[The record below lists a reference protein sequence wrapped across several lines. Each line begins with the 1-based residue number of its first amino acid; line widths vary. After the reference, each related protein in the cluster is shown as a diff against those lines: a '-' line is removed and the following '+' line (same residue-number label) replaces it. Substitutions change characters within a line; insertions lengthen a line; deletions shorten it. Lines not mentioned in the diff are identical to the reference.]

1 MWVHLVI
8 DAMPAIIRLARW
20 MLIPNVHGSGPIC
33 SLCSLRGCLF
43 LFSRGD
49 LFYLTRWTPI
59 IPLQNRY
66 LFLMLHEADAYLLH
80 SLRRILTLYIPQDG
94 CLSLLF
100 RDMNAYL
107 YAPKV
112 DAYLFYL
119 QRGCLL
125 CLFLVFLEAGA
136 YLLLFAKQT
145 LISYAIRHIF
155 IYYTPR
161 DGSSLHF
168 ARRIFIS
175 FARWVPSILHK
186 AANVC
191 PSLRVPCRASLP
203 SWRSGSCILY
213 IYL

>member
-1 MWVHLVI
+1 M
-8 DAMPAIIRLARW
+8 
-20 MLIPNVHGSGPIC
+20 
-33 SLCSLRGCLF
+33 
-43 LFSRGD
+43 
-49 LFYLTRWTPI
+49 
-59 IPLQNRY
+59 
-66 LFLMLHEADAYLLH
+66 FLMLLEGLLILIFARQIFFI
-80 SLRRILTLYIPQDG
+80 SQGGPLLFRSKTNTYFSCSMRRMLIYCTLWDG
-94 CLSLLF
+94 SLLF
-100 RDMNAYL
+100 IFR
-107 YAPKV
+107 KT
-112 DAYLFYL
+112 DAYLFYFVIWTPIFMLLKWMLIYFIL

-175 FARWVPSILHK
+175 FARWVPSILQK